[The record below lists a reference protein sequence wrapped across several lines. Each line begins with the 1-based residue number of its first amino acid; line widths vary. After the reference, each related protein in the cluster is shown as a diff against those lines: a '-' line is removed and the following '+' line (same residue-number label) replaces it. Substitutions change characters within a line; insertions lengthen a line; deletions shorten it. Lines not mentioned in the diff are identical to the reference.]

1 MSKQTYHGRYQHRKA
16 AIVVCLF
23 FCALLVLFTVACQP
37 GKAAVV
43 LTPIPVEQETSD
55 ETDQNEV
62 PIDTT
67 ASPELVNAENLWNP
81 AKELLNS
88 ASTLPGAIP
97 VSVSH
102 ISQPPETLPAGIKV
116 LVDADVVVPQTENYN
131 IRECNLSSFT
141 LEDYRSMFDYFLPN
155 PAVITHQITN
165 ITQAEGT
172 VVLNDDDITQGASF
186 FVEQGNETFS
196 LQLGGKYSIFWLEH
210 TDEVIYCE
218 GYLVGDEEWEKEI
231 GEIIREPIALTR
243 EEAQSQADRMISDL
257 NIQGWQIDSV
267 QRAAAFDMNS
277 PTSKVLG
284 RGWMLFYGLSNDEL
298 TMFSDKGYS
307 SNKNDRLSYWQADA
321 GKLTIY
327 VDERGVTDFHWEKHY
342 TPSSVTYPVA
352 SIISA
357 EEALKLAKERI
368 ARIYGELDY
377 ENTQIEIYDIRLS
390 TMLIGYSDQLT
401 GQPFPDPYEDIA
413 LLIPTW
419 NFAFRI
425 IFPYGDTEYYMM
437 PFSATDGGAISM
449 LYF

>member
-1 MSKQTYHGRYQHRKA
+1 MIKQTNHRRNQHRKA

-23 FCALLVLFTVACQP
+23 FCVLLALFTVACQP
-37 GKAAVV
+37 GKAPVV
-43 LTPIPVEQETSD
+43 LTPIPVEQTTSD

-62 PIDTT
+62 PINTT

-88 ASTLPGAIP
+88 AFELPGAIP

-102 ISQPPETLPAGIKV
+102 VSQPPETLPAGIQV
-116 LVDADVVVPQTENYN
+116 LVDADVVVPQTESFS

-141 LEDYRSMFDYFLPN
+141 LEDYRFMFDYFLPN
-155 PAVITHQITN
+155 PAVITHQRTN
-165 ITQAEGT
+165 NTQAEGT

-186 FVEQGNETFS
+186 FVEQGNETYS

-210 TDEVIYCE
+210 NDEVIYCE

-243 EEAQSQADRMISDL
+243 EKAQSQADRMISDL
-257 NIQGWQIDSV
+257 NIRGWQIDSV

-284 RGWMLFYGLSNDEL
+284 RGWMLFYGLSNDAL

-342 TPSSVTYPVA
+342 TPSNVTYPVA

-368 ARIYGELDY
+368 ARIYGEVDY
-377 ENTQIEIYDIRLS
+377 ENTQIEIYDIHLS

-419 NFAFRI
+419 NIAFRI
-425 IFPYGDTEYYMM
+425 IFPYGDAEYYMM